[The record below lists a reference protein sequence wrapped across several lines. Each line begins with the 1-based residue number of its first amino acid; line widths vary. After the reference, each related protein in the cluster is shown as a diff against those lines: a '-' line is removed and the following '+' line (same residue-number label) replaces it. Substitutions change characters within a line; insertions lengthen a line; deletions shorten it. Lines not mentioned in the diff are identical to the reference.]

1 MFRTLKMIIR
11 RSPIGPLAASVYG
24 LALPPGRRQSMLRG
38 LRYDRQTLEVMRRH
52 LREESSCIDIGAHEG
67 EILRNMTKLSPRG
80 RHVAFEPIP
89 SLAAKL
95 RANFPGVAVHE
106 AACGRQSGVADFVLV
121 DNAPAFSGLRR
132 RIYDRPDAKLSTIR
146 VRVVRVDDLVTHP
159 IALVK
164 IDVEGGEY
172 HALLGAERTI
182 SAFRPLVIFEA
193 GANAA
198 GQYGVQPRDFTSF
211 FDRLGYRVSTMD
223 RWLASRPSLTEEEF
237 VDNWYRGGDYYFIAS
252 PVLSS

>member
-1 MFRTLKMIIR
+1 MFRTLKTIIK
-11 RSPIGPLAASVYG
+11 RSPIAPLAAFVYG
-24 LALPPGRRQSMLRG
+24 LALPPARREMILQG

-52 LREESSCIDIGAHEG
+52 LREESSCIDIGANEG

-89 SLAAKL
+89 HLAAKL
-95 RANFPGVAVHE
+95 QANFPGVAVYE
-106 AACGRQSGVADFVLV
+106 AACADRSGVADFVV
-121 DNAPAFSGLRR
+121 VENAPAYSGLRR
-132 RIYDRPDAKLSTIR
+132 RIYDRPDAKLSTIQ

-159 IALVK
+159 IALIK

-182 SAFRPLVIFEA
+182 RTSRPVVVFEA
-193 GANAA
+193 GANGT
-198 GQYGVQPRDFTSF
+198 GQYGVEPEDFTSF
-211 FDRLGYRVSTMD
+211 FDRLGYHVSTMD
-223 RWLASRPSLTEEEF
+223 RWLASRPPLTKEEF
-237 VDNWYRGGDYYFIAS
+237 VDNWYGGGDFYFIAS